1 MSGACHHQ
9 VVRVE
14 ATGVE
19 TAYREHWARLL
30 ALLARELRDLDLAED
45 ALQEA
50 FSAASRSWGDSPPR
64 NPAAWL
70 LTAARRRA
78 IDELRRQSALAKRLP
93 LLVVDPM
100 PEAEPDMFPDE
111 RLRLIFT
118 CAHPALDLPARV
130 ALTLRLVGGL
140 TTAQIARLFLVS
152 EATMAA
158 RITRAKKKI
167 AAAGIPYR
175 VPGEEELP
183 ERARGVRTVVYA
195 IFTEGYAASDGDR
208 LLRVELCAEAIW
220 LARMLVGLQPA
231 DDEASALL
239 ALMLLHHARRDAR
252 VSAGRL
258 VRLADQDR
266 TRWHLDEIA
275 EGLRLTERAL
285 RRDAGP
291 YAIQAAIAAE
301 HAVAAT
307 PIVTDWPAIA
317 ELYRVLEQRTGSPVV
332 RMNRAVAVAECDGPA
347 AGLSLLDGLD
357 EALAR
362 HHLLPA
368 IRADLLRR
376 LGRVE
381 DSLRAY
387 DDALALVGNGPEHDF
402 LQQQRARTARDRDE
416 HA

>member
-1 MSGACHHQ
+1 VAAGI
-9 VVRVE
+9 
-14 ATGVE
+14 E

-30 ALLARELRDLDLAED
+30 ALLARELRDIDLAED

-50 FSAASRSWGDSPPR
+50 FSAASRTWGDSPPR

-78 IDELRRQSALAKRLP
+78 IDDLRRQAALARRLP
-93 LLVVDPM
+93 LLVVDQTPDDI
-100 PEAEPDMFPDE
+100 EPDMFPDE

-118 CAHPALDLPARV
+118 CAHPALDLSARV
-130 ALTLRLVGGL
+130 ALTLRLVAGL

-152 EATMAA
+152 EPTMAA

-175 VPGEEELP
+175 VPAPNDLA
-183 ERARGVRTVVYA
+183 ERLQGVHTVVYA
-195 IFTEGYAASDGDR
+195 IFTEGYAATDGDR
-208 LLRVELCAEAIW
+208 LVRVEVCAEAIH
-220 LARMLVGLQPA
+220 LGRMLVALMPS
-231 DDEASALL
+231 DPESSALL
-239 ALMLLHHARRDAR
+239 ALMLLHNARRSAR
-252 VSAGRL
+252 VDGSQL

-266 TRWHLDEIA
+266 GRWHMDEIA
-275 EGLRLTERAL
+275 EGLGLTSRVL
-285 RRDAGP
+285 RSGAGP

-307 PIVTDWPAIA
+307 ADVTDWPAIA
-317 ELYRVLEQRTGSPVV
+317 ELYRVLEERTASPVV
-332 RMNRAVAVAECDGPA
+332 RMNRAVAVAECEGPA
-347 AGLSLLDGLD
+347 AGLAVLEGLD

-376 LGRVE
+376 LGRTDEAV
-381 DSLRAY
+381 RAY
-387 DDALALVGNGPEHDF
+387 DDALALVGNGSERDF
-402 LQQQRARTARDRDE
+402 LVRQRLGTLGS
-416 HA
+416 

>member
-1 MSGACHHQ
+1 MSAGCQYQAVQ
-9 VVRVE
+9 

-19 TAYREHWARLL
+19 AAYREHWARLL

-50 FSAASRSWGDSPPR
+50 FSAASRAWGESPPR

-78 IDELRRQSALAKRLP
+78 IDELRRQAALAIRLP

-175 VPGEEELP
+175 VPEAEDLA

-195 IFTEGYAASDGDR
+195 IFTEGYAATDGDR

-220 LARMLVGLQPA
+220 LGRMLVALQPA

-252 VSAGRL
+252 VSEGRL
-258 VRLADQDR
+258 VRLAEQDR
-266 TRWHLDEIA
+266 ARWHLDEIA
-275 EGLRLTERAL
+275 EGLRLTERVL

-307 PIVTDWPAIA
+307 ADVTDWPAIA
-317 ELYRVLEQRTGSPVV
+317 QLYHVLEERTGSPVV

-347 AGLSLLDGLD
+347 AGLVLLEGLD
-357 EALAR
+357 DVLVR

-368 IRADLLRR
+368 IRADMLRR
-376 LGRVE
+376 LGRV
-381 DSLRAY
+381 DDALHAY
-387 DDALALVGNGPEHDF
+387 DDALALVGNGAEHDF
-402 LQQQRARTARDRDE
+402 LVSQRAQTARDRG
-416 HA
+416 

>member
-1 MSGACHHQ
+1 VAAGI
-9 VVRVE
+9 
-14 ATGVE
+14 E

-30 ALLARELRDLDLAED
+30 ALLARELRDIDLAED

-50 FSAASRSWGDSPPR
+50 FSAASRAWGESPPR

-78 IDELRRQSALAKRLP
+78 IDDLRRRAALARRLP
-93 LLVVDPM
+93 LLVVDQAPDDI
-100 PEAEPDMFPDE
+100 EPDMFPDE

-118 CAHPALDLPARV
+118 CAHPALDLSARV

-152 EATMAA
+152 EPTMAA

-175 VPGEEELP
+175 VPGPADLA
-183 ERARGVRTVVYA
+183 ERLQGVHTVVYA
-195 IFTEGYAASDGDR
+195 IFTEGYAATDGDR
-208 LLRVELCAEAIW
+208 LVRVEVCAEAIH
-220 LARMLVGLQPA
+220 LGRMLAALMPA
-231 DDEASALL
+231 DPESAALL
-239 ALMLLHHARRDAR
+239 ALMVLHHARRSAR
-252 VSAGRL
+252 VDAGQL

-266 TRWHLDEIA
+266 GRWHLDEIA
-275 EGLRLTERAL
+275 EGLGLTSRVLRAG
-285 RRDAGP
+285 AGP

-301 HAVAAT
+301 HAIAAT
-307 PIVTDWPAIA
+307 ADVTDWPAIA
-317 ELYRVLEQRTGSPVV
+317 ELYRVLEERTASPVV
-332 RMNRAVAVAECDGPA
+332 RMNRAVAVAECEGPA
-347 AGLSLLDGLD
+347 AGLAVLEGLD

-376 LGRVE
+376 LGRADE
-381 DSLRAY
+381 ARRAY
-387 DDALALVGNGPEHDF
+387 DDALALVGNGAERDF
-402 LQQQRARTARDRDE
+402 LLRQRLGTLSA
-416 HA
+416 

>member
-1 MSGACHHQ
+1 MSAGCQYQAVQ
-9 VVRVE
+9 

-19 TAYREHWARLL
+19 AAYREHWARLL

-50 FSAASRSWGDSPPR
+50 FSAASRAWGESPPR

-78 IDELRRQSALAKRLP
+78 IDELRRQAALAIRLP

-175 VPGEEELP
+175 VPEAEDLA
-183 ERARGVRTVVYA
+183 ERARGVRAVVYA
-195 IFTEGYAASDGDR
+195 IFTEGYAATDGDR

-220 LARMLVGLQPA
+220 LGRMLVALQPA
-231 DDEASALL
+231 DDEAGALL

-252 VSAGRL
+252 VSEGRL
-258 VRLADQDR
+258 VRLAEQDR
-266 TRWHLDEIA
+266 AQWHLDEIA
-275 EGLRLTERAL
+275 EGLRLTERVL

-307 PIVTDWPAIA
+307 ADVTDWPAIA
-317 ELYRVLEQRTGSPVV
+317 QLYHVLEERTGSPVV

-347 AGLSLLDGLD
+347 AGLVLLEGLD
-357 EALAR
+357 DVLVR
-362 HHLLPA
+362 HHLLPS
-368 IRADLLRR
+368 IRADMLRR
-376 LGRVE
+376 LGRV
-381 DSLRAY
+381 DDALHAY
-387 DDALALVGNGPEHDF
+387 DDALALVGNGAEHDF
-402 LQQQRARTARDRDE
+402 LVSQRAQTARDRG
-416 HA
+416 

>member
-1 MSGACHHQ
+1 VAAGI
-9 VVRVE
+9 
-14 ATGVE
+14 E

-30 ALLARELRDLDLAED
+30 ALLARELRDIDLAED

-50 FSAASRSWGDSPPR
+50 FSAASRAWGDSPPR

-78 IDELRRQSALAKRLP
+78 IDDLRRQAALARRLP
-93 LLVVDPM
+93 LLVVDQT
-100 PEAEPDMFPDE
+100 PEDIEPDMFPDE

-118 CAHPALDLPARV
+118 CAHPALDLSARV
-130 ALTLRLVGGL
+130 ALTLRLVAGL

-152 EATMAA
+152 EPTMAA

-175 VPGEEELP
+175 VPGPNDLA
-183 ERARGVRTVVYA
+183 ERLQGVHTVVYA
-195 IFTEGYAASDGDR
+195 IFTEGYAATDGDR
-208 LLRVELCAEAIW
+208 LVRVEVCAEAIH
-220 LARMLVGLQPA
+220 LGRMLVALMPS
-231 DDEASALL
+231 DPESSALL
-239 ALMLLHHARRDAR
+239 ALMLLHNARRSAR
-252 VSAGRL
+252 VDGGQL

-266 TRWHLDEIA
+266 RRWQLDEIA
-275 EGLRLTERAL
+275 EGLGLTSRVV
-285 RRDAGP
+285 RSGAGP

-307 PIVTDWPAIA
+307 GDVTDWPAIA
-317 ELYRVLEQRTGSPVV
+317 ELYRVLEERTASPVV
-332 RMNRAVAVAECDGPA
+332 RMNRAVAVAECEGPA
-347 AGLSLLDGLD
+347 AGLAVLEGLD

-376 LGRVE
+376 LGRTDEAV
-381 DSLRAY
+381 RAY
-387 DDALALVGNGPEHDF
+387 DDALALVGNGAERDF
-402 LQQQRARTARDRDE
+402 LVRQRLGTLGS
-416 HA
+416 